1 MLRWITL
8 FCATIVFHGHAQV
21 LVEHAT
27 LRLLPP
33 GVPNTAAYFE
43 LHNTGEQSEVIVSA
57 AVSPEIAQSA
67 EIHSHIM
74 DGESM
79 RMEHVDEL
87 SVAPGETIKFMPG
100 GLHLMVFGL
109 QKPLSEG
116 QIVQFELTTK
126 ADQKIVFDAK
136 VSRP

>member
-8 FCATIVFHGHAQV
+8 FCASVVFHSHADL
-21 LVEHAT
+21 LVEQAS

-43 LHNTGEQSEVIVSA
+43 LHNSGEQAEVIVSA
-57 AVSPEIAQSA
+57 AVSPDIARSV
-67 EIHSHIM
+67 EIHNHIM

-79 RMEHVDEL
+79 RMERVDEL

-116 QIVQFELTTK
+116 QVVQFELTTK
-126 ADQKIVFDAK
+126 ADQKVVFDAK